1 MRAIAAALAL
11 ALLQVPAALPPTRDQ
26 LFALLGGYL
35 ESLRVQ
41 AGIPGMAA
49 AIMDNAPFD
58 ATGEHALEVQRIIG
72 RLMTT
77 KA

>member
-1 MRAIAAALAL
+1 MRAIAAVLAL

-26 LFALLGGYL
+26 LFALLGGYM

-49 AIMDNAPFD
+49 AIIDNDGLAWEQAFGNQD
-58 ATGEHALEVQRIIG
+58 LSALPPH
-72 RLMTT
+72 
-77 KA
+77 